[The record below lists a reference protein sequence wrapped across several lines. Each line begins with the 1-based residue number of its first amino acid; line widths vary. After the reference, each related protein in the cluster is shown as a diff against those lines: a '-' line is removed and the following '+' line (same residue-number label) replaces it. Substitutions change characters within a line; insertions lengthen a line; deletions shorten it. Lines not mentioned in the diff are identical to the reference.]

1 MPAGVP
7 LAWLQLTHEKR
18 RLTAALAGVVFAVVL
33 MLIQLGFESA
43 LLLSAGLLQSHL
55 RADLILISSQ
65 YQCQVYF
72 TTFTERR
79 LYQALGTE
87 GVESVSALY
96 LGSLPFKNPVTHRGR
111 SIFIMAFNPE
121 TPALDVPGLA
131 GNLKKL
137 QKPGAVLFDALS
149 RREYGP
155 IPELLEES
163 PKVASEIMDQQVEVV
178 GLFRLGTSFAIDG
191 SLITSDNTYFRLMP
205 DHGPGIVNVGLI
217 RLRPGAD
224 ARQVQAQLASS
235 LPPDVQVLT
244 RNQFMELE
252 RNYWATNTPVGFIFK
267 IAVLAGLL
275 IGCIIVYQIL
285 YTDVSSHLREYAT
298 LKAMGY
304 TERFMFRVVMQQSFF
319 LSILGFLPALLISQ
333 VIYIVTGR
341 ATLLPFH
348 MTLGRIIVV
357 YALTMLMCAASASL
371 AVRRLK
377 QADPAEIF

>member
-1 MPAGVP
+1 MAAGVP
-7 LAWLQLTHEKR
+7 LAWHQLTHEKR
-18 RLTAALAGVVFAVVL
+18 RLAAALAGVMFAVVL

-55 RADLILISSQ
+55 RADLVLISSQ

-79 LYQALGTE
+79 LYQALGLE

-96 LGSLPFKNPVTHRGR
+96 FGALPLKNPVTHLAR

-131 GNLKKL
+131 DNLKKL
-137 QKPGAVLFDALS
+137 QKPDTVLFDAMG
-149 RREYGP
+149 RHEYGP
-155 IPELLEES
+155 FPELLQKGPEVTTE
-163 PKVASEIMDQQVEVV
+163 VLDQRVNVV

-191 SLITSDNTYFRLMP
+191 SLITSDSTYFRLFP
-205 DHGPGIVNVGLI
+205 DRQPGIINVGLI
-217 RLRPGAD
+217 RLRPGVD
-224 ARQVQAQLASS
+224 PRQVRAQLAAA

-244 RNQFMELE
+244 RDEFMELE
-252 RNYWATNTPVGFIFK
+252 KRYWATNTPVGFIFK
-267 IAVLAGLL
+267 IGVLMGLFV
-275 IGCIIVYQIL
+275 GCIIVYQIL
-285 YTDVSSHLREYAT
+285 YTDVSNHLREYAT

-304 TERFMFRVVMQQSFF
+304 TERFMLSLVMQQSFF
-319 LSILGFLPALLISQ
+319 LSILGFLPALLISE
-333 VIYIVTGR
+333 VVYILTARV
-341 ATLLPFH
+341 TLLPFH
-348 MTLGRIIVV
+348 MTAGRIIVV
-357 YALTMLMCAASASL
+357 YSLTMLMCAASASL